1 MRASPY
7 DFSRLGEEPVR
18 IETAEGKAA
27 YLSAQQGF
35 AERGSQ
41 LRSRLVDVCVAVE
54 AAS

>member
-7 DFSRLGEEPVR
+7 DFSRLGVEPVR

-27 YLSAQQGF
+27 YLSAQRAF
-35 AERGSQ
+35 AERGSK
-41 LRSRLVDVCVAVE
+41 LRSLLFDVCVAVE